1 MSMETSPNFTP
12 KCQQI
17 ISDSKLLAEAWN
29 HEEVSCGHLLVS
41 ILSSEVGFINDL
53 IRGFNLKIDSFI
65 KFTEDFYLLED
76 RPGHPAEPFYGD
88 DLKDLLI
95 QSHQFAKKLDNNYV
109 GVEHLF
115 FSLLNDTQGVCHHFL
130 KSYKV
135 SPSKMLEAFLLL
147 LQDQQ
152 VFSTS
157 ASQLPGEKQKE
168 QAQPQ
173 RPAQA
178 DPNSMLESFC
188 VNLNEVNQKGFMGKV
203 IGKDSEIDRICEI
216 LGRKIK
222 NNPLL
227 IGDPGVG
234 KTAVVEGLVQRI
246 GQNKVPP
253 FLFGKKIYSV
263 DLASMIAGT
272 KYRGQFEQRI
282 KALIN
287 ECAEIKNIILF
298 IDEAHTV
305 VGAGSAEG
313 TMDAANI
320 LKPALARGDLT
331 VIGATTFP
339 EYKKNIEKD
348 IALVRRFE
356 NVMINEPSPEETF
369 KILKGIK
376 PAYEKFHGVC
386 YPNPI
391 LKKIV
396 SLCADYLPGRKFP
409 DKAIDILDECGAKLK
424 IKNSTPSK
432 EMMDLESQIY
442 DLSPQKVG
450 SKIEEQMVDSYCEL
464 SEEWQNSA
472 RKNVSENDLLECLS
486 SKTKVPKENFEHSK
500 DDKLLNLGR
509 KLNREVVNQ
518 KDAVSSIHKS
528 ILRFKLGL
536 KDLSKPIGSFLCLG
550 ASGIGKTWTAKM
562 IAKHY
567 FGSEK
572 NIIRFDMS
580 EYSNK
585 VSSSKL
591 TGASPGYVG
600 YEEGGVLVEAIKK
613 KPHCV
618 LLFDEIEKSHSDVQ
632 QLLLQI
638 LEEGEVEDNVG
649 TKVYFK
655 DTIIILTSNIGSE
668 LTTKSSLGFSPI
680 PVSNDEKIYD
690 TAKKILSPEL
700 VNRLDSVIVFNHL
713 KQEHLYKIF
722 KSEIRKLSSKLK
734 KQNILLN
741 ISEEAGQFICEQAAE
756 EKMGARPLKRL
767 IKSQIEDI
775 VVEYY
780 FKNQS
785 KKQIKFNFSLQEDI
799 IKHYVD

>member
-1 MSMETSPNFTP
+1 METSPNFTP

-29 HEEVSCGHLLVS
+29 HEEVGCGHLLVS
-41 ILSSEVGFINDL
+41 ILSSDASFINDL
-53 IRGFNLKIDSFI
+53 IRGFNLKIESFI
-65 KFTEDFYLLED
+65 TFTEDFYFLEHSTG
-76 RPGHPAEPFYGD
+76 PQKESFYGEE
-88 DLKDLLI
+88 LKDILI
-95 QSHQFAKKLDNNYV
+95 DSHRFAVKIDNSYV

-115 FSLLNDTQGVCHHFL
+115 FCFLNDPNGVCHHFL
-130 KSYKV
+130 TSNNV
-135 SPSKMLEAFLLL
+135 SPSKMLESFLLL

-152 VFSTS
+152 VFPAS
-157 ASQLPGEKQKE
+157 ATETPRRSKKE
-168 QAQPQ
+168 SAPKKSAA
-173 RPAQA
+173 P
-178 DPNSMLESFC
+178 DSGSMLESFC
-188 VNLNEVNQKGFMGKV
+188 ANMNELNSKGS
-203 IGKDSEIDRICEI
+203 IGKIIGKETEVDRMCEI

-246 GQNKVPP
+246 GENKVPP

-282 KALIN
+282 KALIS
-287 ECAEIKNIILF
+287 ECAENKDVILF
-298 IDEAHTV
+298 IDEAHTI

-313 TMDAANI
+313 AMDAANI
-320 LKPALARGDLT
+320 LKPALARGEIT
-331 VIGATTFP
+331 VIAATTFP

-348 IALVRRFE
+348 VALVRRFE
-356 NVMINEPSPEETF
+356 NVMVEEPSADETF

-376 PAYEKFHGVC
+376 SSYEKFHGIT
-386 YPNPI
+386 YPNTV
-391 LKKIV
+391 LKKMV
-396 SLCADYLPGRKFP
+396 SLCEDYLPGRKFP
-409 DKAIDILDECGAKLK
+409 DKAIDVLDECGAKLK

-432 EMMDLESQIY
+432 KMRDLESQIY
-442 DLSPQKVG
+442 DLSPQKNG
-450 SKIEEQMVDSYCEL
+450 TKAESDLVDQYCDL
-464 SEEWQNSA
+464 SEEWESCA
-472 RKNVSENDLLECLS
+472 RKNVNEEDVLECVS
-486 SKTKVPKENFEHSK
+486 SKAKVPKENFEHSR
-500 DDKLLNLGR
+500 DEKLLGLGR
-509 KLNREVVNQ
+509 KLNRDVVNQ
-518 KDAVSSIHKS
+518 KDAVSSIHKA

-536 KDLSKPIGSFLCLG
+536 KDLNKPIGSFLCLG
-550 ASGIGKTWTAKM
+550 ASGVGKTWTAKM

-567 FGSEK
+567 FGSDK

-580 EYSNK
+580 EYSDK

-600 YEEGGVLVEAIKK
+600 YEEGGVLIEAMKK

-618 LLFDEIEKSHSDVQ
+618 ILFDEIEKAHPEVQ

-638 LEEGEVEDNVG
+638 LEEGEIEDNIG

-655 DTIIILTSNIGSE
+655 DTVIILTSNIGSE

-680 PVSNDEKIYD
+680 PVSNEEKIHD

-700 VNRLDSVIVFNHL
+700 INRLDSVIVFNHL
-713 KQEHLYKIF
+713 KQEHLFKIF

-734 KQNILLN
+734 KQNISLN
-741 ISEEAGQFICEQAAE
+741 VSEEAGKFICEQAAE

-767 IKSQIEDI
+767 IKSQIEDQ

-780 FKNQS
+780 FKNNLE
-785 KKQIKFNFSLQEDI
+785 KQIKLNFFLQEDEI
-799 IKHYVD
+799 IYSIG